1 MSSPLRLKPDRFAPG
16 GTCSAFFWRALTG
29 IPLAP
34 NLVPVCGVC
43 RPCSRSLLEGGG
55 LAKKKVT
62 KKKVTK
68 KKSAQKKTASKS
80 SSGSATPSSKKKTSK
95 KAASKKTSKKT
106 TKKVAKKVAKKVVKK
121 AVASKATKKKAAS
134 KKTSKKVVKK
144 AAAAKSTSKKT
155 GAKKTSS
162 KKATTK
168 PEPKPVA
175 EPTPTTTTDAS
186 KNAGKDDKRKKPSKS
201 KKPTFQMPVRPLL
214 LGPNGPALK
223 PLIPSG
229 KDNKVESSVLD
240 NVTSRRTKTPLT
252 KTQLDRYRMIL
263 LQKRMELLGDIEHL
277 EEEALRGDSGRSSH
291 NTQNSDDAGS
301 ESYEQSLNL
310 NLAASDR
317 ERLNE
322 IEAALQRIK
331 DRTYGLCEMT
341 FEPIKRER
349 LEEIPWTRYTIA
361 AARELDRRGGKR

>member
-1 MSSPLRLKPDRFAPG
+1 MRGFGPGSRF
-16 GTCSAFFWRALTG
+16 
-29 IPLAP
+29 
-34 NLVPVCGVC
+34 
-43 RPCSRSLLEGGG
+43 LLEGGV

-68 KKSAQKKTASKS
+68 KKTAKKKAAPKSASGSASKS
-80 SSGSATPSSKKKTSK
+80 SKKKVSKKKPAAKKTAKKTTKKSAKKTSKKKSTSTSSK
-95 KAASKKTSKKT
+95 KAASKKTSKKV
-106 TKKVAKKVAKKVVKK
+106 TKKVAKK
-121 AVASKATKKKAAS
+121 SAS
-134 KKTSKKVVKK
+134 KKTTAK
-144 AAAAKSTSKKT
+144 KSTSKK
-155 GAKKTSS
+155 ASS
-162 KKATTK
+162 KTAAKSESAAAPANKK
-168 PEPKPVA
+168 PE
-175 EPTPTTTTDAS
+175 AS
-186 KNAGKDDKRKKPSKS
+186 KAPAKDDKRKRSGKS
-201 KKPTFQMPVRPLL
+201 KKPTFQMPIRPLL

-229 KDNKVESSVLD
+229 KDNKVENSVLD

-252 KTQLDRYRMIL
+252 KTQLEKYRMIL

-277 EEEALRGDSGRSSH
+277 EEEALRSDSGRTSH
-291 NTQNSDDAGS
+291 TSQHHDDAGS

-322 IEAALQRIK
+322 IDAALQRIK

-341 FEPIKRER
+341 FEPISRER
-349 LEEIPWTRYTIA
+349 LDEIPWTRYTIA

>member
-1 MSSPLRLKPDRFAPG
+1 M
-16 GTCSAFFWRALTG
+16 
-29 IPLAP
+29 
-34 NLVPVCGVC
+34 
-43 RPCSRSLLEGGG
+43 
-55 LAKKKVT
+55 AKKKVT

-68 KKSAQKKTASKS
+68 KKSATKKTAPKSASGAATKSSKKKSSTKTASKK
-80 SSGSATPSSKKKTSK
+80 TTKKVTKKVAKKSTTRKTTSK
-95 KAASKKTSKKT
+95 KTAAKKT
-106 TKKVAKKVAKKVVKK
+106 TKKVAKKTAAKK
-121 AVASKATKKKAAS
+121 T
-134 KKTSKKVVKK
+134 
-144 AAAAKSTSKKT
+144 TSKKT
-155 GAKKTSS
+155 GVKKSS
-162 KKATTK
+162 PKKATTK
-168 PEPKPVA
+168 PETKPTA
-175 EPTPTTTTDAS
+175 EAAPAS
-186 KNAGKDDKRKKPSKS
+186 KPAASKDAGKDDKKKKSSKS

-252 KTQLDRYRMIL
+252 NAQLEKYRMIL

-322 IEAALQRIK
+322 IDAALQRIK

-349 LEEIPWTRYTIA
+349 LDEIPWTRYTIA